1 MQENISIN
9 KKLRSGIDLIEI
21 KRLEKSYEK
30 FGMRMLTRL
39 YDESEIDIFSKM
51 KQWLLLDGDK
61 IIWVCGRRISDDI
74 KVTSRTTK
82 FAKFI
87 IE

>member
-1 MQENISIN
+1 M
-9 KKLRSGIDLIEI
+9 KKLRDWS
-21 KRLEKSYEK
+21 
-30 FGMRMLTRL
+30 
-39 YDESEIDIFSKM
+39 IFSKM

-87 IE
+87 FILIVLKIIKFRLNHQ

>member
-1 MQENISIN
+1 MIDAKKIRNKTLTLRLWNKGDRFKPIGMKGS
-9 KKLRSGIDLIEI
+9 KKLSDYFID
-21 KRLEKSYEK
+21 EK
-30 FGMRMLTRL
+30 
-39 YDESEIDIFSKM
+39 IDIFSKM

>member
-39 YDESEIDIFSKM
+39 YDESEIDIFSKR
-51 KQWLLLDGDK
+51 KGYNGARYLAKNFAGK
-61 IIWVCGRRISDDI
+61 EAVS
-74 KVTSRTTK
+74 KVLGLSL
-82 FAKFI
+82 I
-87 IE
+87 HI

>member
-39 YDESEIDIFSKM
+39 YDESEIDSSNSFY
-51 KQWLLLDGDK
+51 LVFLY
-61 IIWVCGRRISDDI
+61 
-74 KVTSRTTK
+74 
-82 FAKFI
+82 
-87 IE
+87 

>member
-1 MQENISIN
+1 MKGS
-9 KKLRSGIDLIEI
+9 KKLSDYFID
-21 KRLEKSYEK
+21 EK
-30 FGMRMLTRL
+30 
-39 YDESEIDIFSKM
+39 IDIFSKM